1 LARQPLASQ
10 GRLHGTVAGS
20 TWHAPGTLTL
30 DNARRVLAAM
40 WHFVNTQNRRRS
52 SATPRRARQISLNF
66 SQRVKELTIGRKR
79 TVHIRPIRNLE
90 DWAPLADAM
99 NALCGGVPF
108 RRYEW
113 LAAWWRHFGPG
124 ICRGRANEATPAGEL
139 LVLAVHDS
147 DGSLVGLAPWY
158 LSRTLAD
165 GRAIRFLGSGIV
177 CSDYLSLLAREGR
190 ETDVAWAVA
199 DWLAARTDLWDLIEL
214 SGVDAQDIAVPE
226 LGRRL
231 TGAGNETHFFSG
243 PNCWRAELPRTW
255 DAYLATLVASKR
267 QRARRLQRRLLD
279 TGRAAIRV
287 IDDVAR
293 WDEGFAV
300 FQQLH
305 QKRRTSI
312 GDPGCFATPEFGR
325 FLNEAGREL
334 LRSEHAVMLVLEIDG
349 APAAAEYNLLGGGIA
364 YFYQA
369 GIDPDRLADQ
379 PGHMLTAARIERII
393 YRGYR
398 ALDFLRGDEPYK
410 AQWGAKARPLMTMRV
425 VRRRP
430 AARLRHQVWVW
441 ERHARRLARQS
452 VSAAEQWGRK
462 MQEIG
467 SELAGRARRRT
478 TYSTAVPKTE
488 HPGR

>member
-1 LARQPLASQ
+1 
-10 GRLHGTVAGS
+10 
-20 TWHAPGTLTL
+20 
-30 DNARRVLAAM
+30 M
-40 WHFVNTQNRRRS
+40 
-52 SATPRRARQISLNF
+52 
-66 SQRVKELTIGRKR
+66 
-79 TVHIRPIRNLE
+79 HIRPIRSLE
-90 DWAPLADAM
+90 EWTPLKSAM
-99 NALCGGVPF
+99 NALSGDVPF

-124 ICRGRANEATPAGEL
+124 ICGGNARGSNPAGEL

-147 DGSLVGLAPWY
+147 DGALVGMAPWY
-158 LSRTLAD
+158 ISRSLAD

-177 CSDYLSLLAREGR
+177 CSDYLTLLARDGQEA
-190 ETDVAWAVA
+190 DVAWAVA

-231 TGAGNETHFFSG
+231 QGAGNQTHFFHG
-243 PNCWRAELPRTW
+243 PNCWRAELPKTW
-255 DAYLATLVASKR
+255 DGFLGRLAASKR

-279 TGRAAIRV
+279 TGRASIRAI
-287 IDDVAR
+287 DNMAG
-293 WDEGFAV
+293 WDEGFAI
-300 FQQLH
+300 FHQLH

-325 FLNEAGREL
+325 FLNEAGRDL
-334 LRSEHAVMLVLEIDG
+334 LQSGHAVMLVLEIDG
-349 APAAAEYNLLGGGIA
+349 TPAAAEYNLLGGGIA

-393 YRGYR
+393 QRGYR

-410 AQWGAKARPLMTMRV
+410 SQWGAKPRPLMTMRV

-441 ERHARRLARQS
+441 EQQARRLARRS
-452 VSAAEQWGRK
+452 LSAAEQLGRK
-462 MQEIG
+462 VQEVG
-467 SELAGRARRRT
+467 TELAGRAQRRAT
-478 TYSTAVPKTE
+478 PQAAVRDTKPTG
-488 HPGR
+488 P